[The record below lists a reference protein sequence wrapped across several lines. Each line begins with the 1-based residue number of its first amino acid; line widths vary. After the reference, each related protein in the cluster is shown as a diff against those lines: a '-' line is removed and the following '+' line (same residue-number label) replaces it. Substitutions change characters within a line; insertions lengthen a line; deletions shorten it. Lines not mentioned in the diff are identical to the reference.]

1 MHYKRGIK
9 LKKVYMIWNIM
20 NWMLELE
27 ECFVLTVKKIFL
39 INALMQMEDSVPENT
54 LYLYHLRNWQYD
66 LADIIE
72 FYYAD

>member
-1 MHYKRGIK
+1 
-9 LKKVYMIWNIM
+9 M

-39 INALMQMEDSVPENT
+39 INILMQMGNIVPGNT

-72 FYYAD
+72 FIR

>member
-39 INALMQMEDSVPENT
+39 INILMQIGNIVPGNT

-66 LADIIE
+66 LAEIIE
-72 FYYAD
+72 FIR